1 MLLRKLG
8 YGLVPLLAFAQP
20 GWADPAET
28 TRQLQALQQAV
39 SALDARL
46 SKLESAMQPGQQ
58 APGQHVLGLL
68 QEVEL
73 LKAEV
78 AKLRGQAEVQVH
90 QMDTLAKRQND
101 LYVDLDQRLG
111 DLSKTL
117 KPAPAVP
124 APAQAQVDAPAQ
136 STPAAAGA
144 TPPAA
149 APAGPSP
156 SAATPATALDPLD
169 ESRVYETSLN
179 HFREANY
186 AGAIAGFRAFLKAY
200 PDSALAPNALYWIG
214 YAYYA
219 LKDYKSA
226 LSHQQ
231 KLIAAYPSNAKVP
244 DAMLNLASSQ
254 IALDDLENARKTL
267 EALVAKYPGT
277 NAANLASRRLA
288 AFK

>member
-20 GWADPAET
+20 GWADTAET
-28 TRQLQALQQAV
+28 TRQLQALQQALG
-39 SALDARL
+39 ALDARL
-46 SKLESAMQPGQQ
+46 SKLEGAMQSGQQ

-90 QMDTLAKRQND
+90 QMDTLGKRQND
-101 LYVDLDQRLG
+101 LYVDLDQRLS

-117 KPAPAVP
+117 KPAPAATAVP
-124 APAQAQVDAPAQ
+124 APAQAGTAAQ
-136 STPAAAGA
+136 SPAGAGA

-149 APAGPSP
+149 APAAPNA
-156 SAATPATALDPLD
+156 SAVTPAPALDPLD
-169 ESRVYETSLN
+169 ESRVYEAALN

-200 PDSALAPNALYWIG
+200 PDSALAPNALYWVG

-231 KLIAAYPSNAKVP
+231 KLIAAHPSSAKVP

-267 EALVAKYPGT
+267 EEIVAKHPGT
-277 NAANLASRRLA
+277 NAAALASRRLA